1 MSRDR
6 VRHDAPH
13 FLVITQDSCV
23 ADEDGRRPTF
33 QPIRASERSVSACG
47 KLGSSRGIWRMLKP
61 LARPAVMAGGVAFIG
76 DSSLLLPAL
85 RTPGPIRAP
94 PRLRPLLP

>member
-47 KLGSSRGIWRMLKP
+47 RLGSSRGIWRMLKP
-61 LARPAVMAGGVAFIG
+61 LARPAMMGGGVAFIG
-76 DSSLLLPAL
+76 DRSLFLPAL
-85 RTPGPIRAP
+85 RTPALIRAP
-94 PRLRPLLP
+94 PRLRPPLP